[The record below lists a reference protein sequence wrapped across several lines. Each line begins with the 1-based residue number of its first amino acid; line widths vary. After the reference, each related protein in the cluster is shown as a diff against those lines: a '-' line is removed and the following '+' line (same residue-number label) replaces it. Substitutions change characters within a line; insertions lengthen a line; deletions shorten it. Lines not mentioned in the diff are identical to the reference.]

1 MLSLSDKFSYLLD
14 SFARYG
20 EPVICPS
27 CGSTKSGLVDR
38 KYLVT
43 RLFEC
48 EDCGLYYRHPTEKKE
63 ESHQFYQATYSE
75 GDNLTTYMPSEEEL
89 RELKSK
95 SFKTS
100 SNRSA
105 DRLLAI
111 FEACLGDVNGRKLI
125 DYGSSWGYISHQL
138 KEAGMDVQSF
148 EISVPRATFG
158 NKTLGLDI
166 KSDTTELK
174 GENDIFFSSHVIE
187 HVPSPSEMIQTGA
200 SLLTPQGYFIAL
212 CPNGSPEFRQ
222 KYPANFHLLWGKVH
236 PNLITA
242 RFYQRAF
249 QNHPYFITSRPADL
263 ADLKSWDKQSQVT
276 KDLSEGELLVIARP
290 GMRIPVAQS

>member
-1 MLSLSDKFSYLLD
+1 MSSLPEKFSYLLD
-14 SFARYG
+14 SLARYG

-27 CGSTKSGLVDR
+27 CGCTKAGLIDR
-38 KYLVT
+38 KYVVT

-48 EDCGLYYRHPTEKKE
+48 EDCGLYYRHPLEKRE
-63 ESHQFYQATYSE
+63 QSHQFYQETYSE

-89 RELKSK
+89 QELKSK

-111 FEACLGDVNGRKLI
+111 FEACLGDVKGRKLV
-125 DYGSSWGYISHQL
+125 DYGSSWGYISYQL
-138 KEAGMDVQSF
+138 KEAGMEVQSF

-166 KSDTTELK
+166 KSDVSKLK
-174 GENDIFFSSHVIE
+174 GGNDVFFSSHVIE

-200 SLLTPQGYFIAL
+200 SLLTTEGYFIAI

-222 KYPANFHLLWGKVH
+222 KYPVNFHQLWGKVH
-236 PNLITA
+236 PNLLTA
-242 RFYQRAF
+242 RFCQKAF
-249 QNHPYFITSRPADL
+249 RNHPYYIASTPFDPTDVKA
-263 ADLKSWDKQSQVT
+263 WDKQAQIT
-276 KDLSEGELLVIARP
+276 RNLSEGELLVIARP
-290 GMRIPVAQS
+290 HVSLK